1 MATMKK
7 LFLAGCLLTMTAM
20 PSWAQT
26 GTKFEDEA
34 VWSWWMPWYQT
45 WGGKFIDKTSKE
57 EWKKCMND
65 ARTIEL
71 SDMPGWDKY
80 TGIIPTHATRQPQ
93 EGFYNLKGEK
103 LRKKPSRGYF
113 ISGGFGIG
121 F

>member
-1 MATMKK
+1 MIA
-7 LFLAGCLLTMTAM
+7 LAENG
-20 PSWAQT
+20 PIPDIDRE
-26 GTKFEDEA
+26 FDEEA

-113 ISGGFGIG
+113 ISGGIGIG